1 MLMVMIRLG
10 DRRFGG
16 VVLLE
21 RGAGGVAA
29 RVGVECV
36 LSGWRFGICISGDRG
51 RGIGCLGG

>member
-1 MLMVMIRLG
+1 MSMVMIRLG

-16 VVLLE
+16 IVLLE

-36 LSGWRFGICISGDRG
+36 LSSWRFGICISGE
-51 RGIGCLGG
+51 